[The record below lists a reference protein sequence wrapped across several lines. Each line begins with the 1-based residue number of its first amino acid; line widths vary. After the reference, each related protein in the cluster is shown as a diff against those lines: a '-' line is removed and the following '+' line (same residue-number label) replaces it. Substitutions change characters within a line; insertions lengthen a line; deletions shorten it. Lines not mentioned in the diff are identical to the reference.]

1 MKKIIIIIAII
12 IAMFVIIKVFLP
24 NEKKLVARDITSLK
38 NAVER
43 EDKMSIFE
51 YLDDSYM
58 DKHNITYEQMV
69 NAIDEF
75 FLQVDSIQI
84 FMSGMKV
91 WIDSTDSGNCI
102 FASCSLGLKV
112 LANLEGEKVFAFG
125 GVLKPSPVRAWFKKT
140 DKHYRIYYAEY

>member
-1 MKKIIIIIAII
+1 MKKNWSHEILLA
-12 IAMFVIIKVFLP
+12 
-24 NEKKLVARDITSLK
+24 LK

-43 EDKMSIFE
+43 EDKMSILE

-58 DKHNITYEQMV
+58 DKHNIMYEQMV

-84 FMSGMKV
+84 FMSGMKIS
-91 WIDSTDSGNCI
+91 IDSVDGKNNTY
-102 FASCSLGLKV
+102 ASCSLGLKI
-112 LANLEGEKVFAFG
+112 LANLGGEKVLVFG
-125 GVLKPSPVRAWFKKT
+125 GIFKPEPVRASFKKI